1 MWFLSVSG
9 VRENERARLL
19 IDFFRFFFFRFHWDV
34 WVLLLCENCLSIMSY
49 RPGRRGDDS
58 DEESSSSSKSKKSSA
73 AKRSI
78 NEALKRALDLA
89 SNPGDGDEEPEV
101 LPAPEVEVDPSK
113 VVPGTEEDG
122 EGEEMDVSSPEP
134 SPAKGG
140 GSIVAVA
147 KKVTAPASAATA
159 AVAAPMVDSDDD
171 DDFDP
176 RQERRRVR
184 AEVGGGEDDEED
196 DAALDAQLD
205 AQAEEIQLLR
215 NHRLNN
221 PLPLSNMRERAK
233 YIPLRLT
240 YEERKTLRLVAAAIA
255 VSDYTNIVDV
265 QFKQRTRRQHTQLQQ
280 IVAFLTGLVSA
291 IDYEQGQQVLQD
303 RNFQPH
309 EPMLRDALEIFRRYK
324 IINPDKFRSEYGKL
338 IYLMQDSLS
347 EQVQPLLEISLHKPI
362 RTVYALLEEHQ
373 ALALLDDPLISIATN
388 EILNDKNKSRAK
400 IQRDIKQKEQAAELL
415 VRRYKTATLSSE
427 MIRQCLYSIGDN
439 VSFLNANLKPVLDCI
454 DLLKEFFDPATT
466 ATVASEG
473 ATYSLGIAEG
483 RAGARLTHSHET
495 QYHYVLQSLTLW
507 ANILEDMYRL
517 WYLAEQELLNST
529 VIPYELKDTGQG
541 LQRVQR
547 APRVFAAMHDILTYT
562 QRQLTLTSEG
572 NVHVVSSGNQGYNRN
587 WVGTSVVHLGDHN
600 VPNALVFIDK
610 YAQVSRIL
618 SPLMTTLRNLERLVD
633 ENAGLERYMQT
644 YGGLRK
650 AKKDILHDFFTHGFD
665 GSGGDNFFD
674 AGSCIDGR
682 LTSAWHWCSQ
692 LASKPFYPL
701 FKLTGFASFDGEF
714 DK

>member
-1 MWFLSVSG
+1 
-9 VRENERARLL
+9 
-19 IDFFRFFFFRFHWDV
+19 
-34 WVLLLCENCLSIMSY
+34 MSY

-58 DEESSSSSKSKKSSA
+58 DEESSSSKSKKSSSSAA

-89 SNPGDGDEEPEV
+89 SDPGDGDEEPEV
-101 LPAPEVEVDPSK
+101 LAAPEVEVDPSK
-113 VVPGTEEDG
+113 AVPEDG
-122 EGEEMDVSSPEP
+122 DTEGAMDVSSPEA

-147 KKVTAPASAATA
+147 KATSSAA
-159 AVAAPMVDSDDD
+159 AAPSAAMVDSDDD
-171 DDFDP
+171 EDFDP
-176 RQERRRVR
+176 RQERRRMR
-184 AEVGGGEDDEED
+184 NDIGGRTEDEEEDED

-215 NHRLNN
+215 THRLQN

-362 RTVYALLEEHQ
+362 RTVYALLEECN

-388 EILNDKNKSRAK
+388 EILNDKAKSRTK
-400 IQRDIKQKEQAAELL
+400 IQRDIKQKEQAAEML
-415 VRRYKTATLSSE
+415 VRRYKTAALSSD

-439 VSFLNANLKPVLDCI
+439 VSFLNSNLKPVLDCI
-454 DLLKEFFDPATT
+454 DLLKEYFDPATHKAAGEST
-466 ATVASEG
+466 ATSSSSASSSSS
-473 ATYSLGIAEG
+473 YSLGISEG

-529 VIPYELKDTGQG
+529 AIPYELKDTGQG

-547 APRVFAAMHDILTYT
+547 APRVFAAMHDILAYT
-562 QRQLTLTSEG
+562 QRQLTLSSEG
-572 NVHVVSSGNQGYNRN
+572 NVHTVSSGNQGYNRN

-618 SPLMTTLRNLERLVD
+618 SPLMTTLRNLERLVE

-692 LASKPFYPL
+692 LAAKPFYPL

>member
-1 MWFLSVSG
+1 M
-9 VRENERARLL
+9 A
-19 IDFFRFFFFRFHWDV
+19 
-34 WVLLLCENCLSIMSY
+34 Y

-58 DEESSSSSKSKKSSA
+58 DEDSASSKSKKASA

-101 LPAPEVEVDPSK
+101 LAAPEVEVDPSK
-113 VVPGTEEDG
+113 ALPEDADADA
-122 EGEEMDVSSPEP
+122 EGAMD
-134 SPAKGG
+134 
-140 GSIVAVA
+140 
-147 KKVTAPASAATA
+147 
-159 AVAAPMVDSDDD
+159 
-171 DDFDP
+171 
-176 RQERRRVR
+176 
-184 AEVGGGEDDEED
+184 
-196 DAALDAQLD
+196 
-205 AQAEEIQLLR
+205 
-215 NHRLNN
+215 N

-291 IDYEQGQQVLQD
+291 IDYEQGQQVLHD

-338 IYLMQDSLS
+338 IYLLQDSLS

-362 RTVYALLEEHQ
+362 RTVYALLEECN

-388 EILNDKNKSRAK
+388 EILHDKNKSRTK

-427 MIRQCLYSIGDN
+427 LIRQCLYSIGDN

-454 DLLKEFFDPATT
+454 ELLKEYFDPASHT
-466 ATVASEG
+466 AASSSSS
-473 ATYSLGIAEG
+473 ASSSASSSSSSSYSLGIAEG

-529 VIPYELKDTGQG
+529 AMPYELKDTGQG

-547 APRVFAAMHDILTYT
+547 APRVFAAMHDLLVYT
-562 QRQLTLTSEG
+562 QRQLTLSSEG
-572 NVHVVSSGNQGYNRN
+572 NVHTVSSGNQGYNRN

-618 SPLMTTLRNLERLVD
+618 SPLMTTLRNLERLVE
-633 ENAGLERYMQT
+633 ENSGLERYMQT

-650 AKKDILHDFFTHGFD
+650 AKQDILHDFFTHGFD

-692 LASKPFYPL
+692 LAGKPFYPL